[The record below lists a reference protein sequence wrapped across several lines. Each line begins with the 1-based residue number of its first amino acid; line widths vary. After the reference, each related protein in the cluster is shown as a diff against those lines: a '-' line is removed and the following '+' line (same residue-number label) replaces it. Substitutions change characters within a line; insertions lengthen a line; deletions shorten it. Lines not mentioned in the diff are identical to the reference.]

1 MNERWRDTKIGI
13 GRWER
18 EQNSPLLSLVRSR
31 PVVNCQNPLASK
43 PFGKTCIG
51 RLPTAELPQTL
62 QCEICKPPDRPQSQ
76 HASSDLTCEGFLT
89 KWQDEQIPTRTTNTQ
104 CASRRTPMATQSEKR
119 EGLAVRHIAF

>member
-1 MNERWRDTKIGI
+1 LVLGGGNENKTRLCLVWFAAD
-13 GRWER
+13 
-18 EQNSPLLSLVRSR
+18 LLSTV
-31 PVVNCQNPLASK
+31 K
-43 PFGKTCIG
+43 TPFGKTCIG